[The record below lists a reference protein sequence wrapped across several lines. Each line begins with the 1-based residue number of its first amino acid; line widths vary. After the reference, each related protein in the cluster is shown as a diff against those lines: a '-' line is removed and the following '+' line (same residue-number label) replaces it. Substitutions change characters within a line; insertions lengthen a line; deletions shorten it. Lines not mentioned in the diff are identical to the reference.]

1 MTNMSSI
8 LHKNYAIEIDI
19 LHQAGDWHDV
29 DDLVRDVL
37 TRVVDRDCEISVV
50 LTDDAHIQVLNRD
63 YRGKNKA
70 TNVLSFPQDDPQ
82 MLGDIIIAYE
92 TIIREAKE
100 QNKIFEHHLMHM
112 LVHGCLHLLGY
123 DHETDSEA
131 EEMEA
136 LEIEILSG
144 LSVKNPYAN
153 E

>member
-1 MTNMSSI
+1 MSSI